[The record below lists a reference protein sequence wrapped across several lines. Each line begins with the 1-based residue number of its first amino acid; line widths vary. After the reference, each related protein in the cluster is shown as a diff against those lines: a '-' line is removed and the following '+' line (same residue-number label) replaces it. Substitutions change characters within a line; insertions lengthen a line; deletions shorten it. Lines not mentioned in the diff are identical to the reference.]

1 MATQEKVT
9 TAFWAQFT
17 MLSIPLGILL
27 TLKIVAFIFRNL
39 VSEET
44 LNKWFKPPN
53 EKEEAE
59 GSDGKTK
66 KPKLSQGPYVEKPSE
81 ELPYLPESINS
92 LMQIVVRKSKDR
104 GVSNN
109 HSWLTSYHTF
119 SFGKYN
125 DQKFIGYGSLRI
137 LNDEFI
143 NPNNG
148 YPQLVRQDFE
158 IMTIVLSGTLRH
170 LDSLEN
176 ETILSAGQSQIM
188 TCGSGITH
196 IEENSSPVTELNFI
210 QLWFAPNFDDLKPG
224 YQRRDFNGKLLR
236 NQIIPIASPYYKV
249 DKMPVNYVTADD
261 IKRQELPGA
270 SKLKECVQ
278 PKPKTNTE
286 KEKEK
291 ETDSSQLLDD
301 SSDLEET
308 KINNTLALNS
318 DTYVYQ
324 CILEPGCKVKVPV
337 VQGQKRKAYVHVCGT
352 DGNGLLSINYE
363 DRLEPGDGAFL
374 ASLASVTSIDMKNIG
389 TETCQFIFL
398 DMA

>member
-1 MATQEKVT
+1 MATQEKVA
-9 TAFWAQFT
+9 TAFWAQIT

-27 TLKIVAFIFRNL
+27 VLKVVAFLFRNL

-44 LNKWFKPPN
+44 LNKWFKPPT
-53 EKEEAE
+53 EKDEAE
-59 GSDGKTK
+59 STDGKTN

-81 ELPYLPESINS
+81 EMPYLPENISS
-92 LMQIVVRKSKDR
+92 LMQTVTRKSKDR
-104 GVSNN
+104 GISDH

-137 LNDEFI
+137 LNEEFI
-143 NPNNG
+143 KPNNG

-176 ETILSAGQSQIM
+176 ETILAAGQSQII

-196 IEENSSPVTELNFI
+196 IEENSSPVTDLSYI
-210 QLWFAPNFDDLKPG
+210 QLWFAPNFDNLKPG

-236 NQIIPIASPYYKV
+236 NQVIPIASPYYKV
-249 DKMPVNYVTADD
+249 DKMPVSYVTSED
-261 IKRQELPGA
+261 IQRQELPGA
-270 SKLKECVQ
+270 AKLKECVL
-278 PKPKTNTE
+278 PKPKTTPE
-286 KEKEK
+286 KESDTPKIV
-291 ETDSSQLLDD
+291 DDPSS
-301 SSDLEET
+301 LEET

-337 VQGQKRKAYVHVCGT
+337 IQGQKRKAYVHVCGT